1 MSIVARLTALL
12 SPPERE
18 EADGGMSPEEFQTL
32 RDSAIERDES
42 TCQLCGDL
50 GYPKTSL
57 GLTAVPVE
65 PGEYAFPNLL
75 TVCNQCVDRDVQQL
89 RHQLREARSRTSRCS
104 GQSLSSG
111 A

>member
-1 MSIVARLTALL
+1 MSIVAQLTALL
-12 SPPERE
+12 SPSGGSSV
-18 EADGGMSPEEFQTL
+18 DDGMSPEKYQTL

-65 PGEYAFPNLL
+65 PGEYTLSNLL
-75 TVCNQCVDRDVQQL
+75 TVCNRCVDQEVQQL
-89 RHQLREARSRTSRCS
+89 RRQLRESKD
-104 GQSLSSG
+104 Q
-111 A
+111 

>member
-12 SPPERE
+12 SPNGGGKP
-18 EADGGMSPEEFQTL
+18 DGGMSPEKFQRL

-65 PGEYAFPNLL
+65 PGEYTLPNLL
-75 TVCNQCVDRDVQQL
+75 TVCNQCVDQDVRRL
-89 RHQLREARSRTSRCS
+89 RHQLREARCKNE
-104 GQSLSSG
+104 SL
-111 A
+111 